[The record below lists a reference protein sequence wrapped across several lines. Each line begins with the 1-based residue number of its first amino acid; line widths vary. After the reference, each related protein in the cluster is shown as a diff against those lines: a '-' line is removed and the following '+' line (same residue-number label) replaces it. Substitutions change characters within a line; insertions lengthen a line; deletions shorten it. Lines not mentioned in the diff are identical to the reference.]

1 MPPSTSA
8 IGIGLR
14 LLRRPQ
20 SISPLSIPS
29 FQCCPNS
36 SIRPSTILRLTRRSY
51 ASKPV
56 KRPPVRAPSSSGPGP
71 SGRYFS
77 LEENL
82 ARTGQETVLYQSGSR
97 LLLYAYYTIS
107 VASVTWAGMEFY
119 ENVIC
124 QPTAPPWTRAI
135 SGLGAGMGLL
145 ICAYTFWVPSRIVHG
160 IVAVPR
166 NSRNIT
172 LRIQV
177 RSLLP
182 FKRRIVDTTPQ
193 STWLVTP
200 FAQAARQ
207 VDQWKFS
214 GYFGPLKYIAWL
226 VVSNIRKLVRALRMD
241 DFAKLKMGGSGL
253 IYRIDREGWAWERE
267 RKGLDMLLKKETKY
281 YPTEGGKM

>member
-1 MPPSTSA
+1 MPPSTSTM
-8 IGIGLR
+8 GIGLR

-20 SISPLSIPS
+20 SASPLSFPS
-29 FQCCPNS
+29 LQCCPHS
-36 SIRPSTILRLTRRSY
+36 AIRPQTLLRFTRRSY
-51 ASKPV
+51 ASKPA
-56 KRPPVRAPSSSGPGP
+56 RRSPAPSSPS

-82 ARTGQETVLYQSGSR
+82 ARAGQETVLYQSGSR
-97 LLLYAYYTIS
+97 LLIYAYYTIS
-107 VASVTWAGMEFY
+107 VASVSWAGMEFY

-124 QPTAPPWTRAI
+124 QPDAPPWTRAI

-145 ICAYTFWVPSRIVHG
+145 ICAYTFWVPSRIVHR

-166 NSRNIT
+166 SSRAIN
-172 LRIQV
+172 LQIQV

-182 FKRRIVDTTPQ
+182 FKRRIVNSTPQ

-200 FAQAARQ
+200 FVQPTRT

-267 RKGLDMLLKKETKY
+267 RKGLDMLLKKEIKY
-281 YPTEGGKM
+281 YPTEGGRM